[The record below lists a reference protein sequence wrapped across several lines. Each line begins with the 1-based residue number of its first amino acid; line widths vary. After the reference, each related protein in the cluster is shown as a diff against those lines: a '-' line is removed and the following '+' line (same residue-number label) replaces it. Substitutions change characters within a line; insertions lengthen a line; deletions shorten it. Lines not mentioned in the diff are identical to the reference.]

1 MSQLSPSAQK
11 YQDYLKGLDVDLKV
25 VEFEESARTA
35 QEAADRIGCRL
46 GQIVKSLL
54 FQGTNS
60 HKAVLVLTSGANRV
74 DVIKMNQVLGE
85 PITRPDADF
94 VRELTGFSIGSVP
107 PFGHLQPIET
117 FIDEDLLHYPTVWAS
132 GGAPNAVFMILPA
145 DLVNLSQGKVTQVK

>member
-1 MSQLSPSAQK
+1 MPQLSPSAQK
-11 YQDYLKGLDVDLKV
+11 YQDFLKGLGLNLPV

-35 QEAADRIGCRL
+35 QEAADRIGCQL

-60 HKAVLVLTSGANRV
+60 RKGVLVLTSGVNRV

-94 VRELTGFSIGSVP
+94 VRESTGFSIGSVP

-117 FIDEDLLHYPTVWAS
+117 FIDEDLLQYPAVWAS

-145 DLVNLSQGKVTQVK
+145 DLVSLTHGKVIQVK